1 MTKVYDSI
9 DYYIDDLLSY
19 LFFYKEII
27 SQNLFDQ
34 YYKEK
39 AEELL
44 QNILSLENIA
54 NEKGDLTTY
63 DFNGLKKEL
72 ATIFHPDRFKIQL
85 EHVENPEEIFGK
97 TLGIIQDISDIVNDS
112 KSKQTTFKYNTATDE
127 CYCNPNGYSSSNKSS
142 SNEYYY
148 ETDANTFFQYVSERF
163 HAFFYGI
170 PSNSDDYDKILI
182 RLEKS
187 IKNLNIKMQTLK
199 QNISFLEREN
209 EKNKIEW
216 INGTRDEFIEHLY
229 QEELN
234 SLYIDYMK
242 KKREHQISLSA
253 CDKRYNELLPQINYE
268 MQKWQTSANKY
279 ISYYNQLIN
288 DYATAMRSF
297 DFQNA
302 DELRQEIDKM
312 RNLISQHYSDRNSAY
327 RNIKTE
333 ILRNDPEF
341 NKLNNA
347 FVRTNKNLDLAE
359 KKFNEFK
366 SNKSQQ
372 KEKIK
377 KRLDNQYREKAQ
389 KYESSLIKMYS
400 KKSATSRKYTQATKK
415 REELIRDYGPIFGN
429 QYQK

>member
-1 MTKVYDSI
+1 
-9 DYYIDDLLSY
+9 
-19 LFFYKEII
+19 
-27 SQNLFDQ
+27 
-34 YYKEK
+34 
-39 AEELL
+39 
-44 QNILSLENIA
+44 
-54 NEKGDLTTY
+54 
-63 DFNGLKKEL
+63 
-72 ATIFHPDRFKIQL
+72 
-85 EHVENPEEIFGK
+85 
-97 TLGIIQDISDIVNDS
+97 
-112 KSKQTTFKYNTATDE
+112 
-127 CYCNPNGYSSSNKSS
+127 
-142 SNEYYY
+142 
-148 ETDANTFFQYVSERF
+148 
-163 HAFFYGI
+163 
-170 PSNSDDYDKILI
+170 
-182 RLEKS
+182 
-187 IKNLNIKMQTLK
+187 
-199 QNISFLEREN
+199 
-209 EKNKIEW
+209 
-216 INGTRDEFIEHLY
+216 
-229 QEELN
+229 
-234 SLYIDYMK
+234 
-242 KKREHQISLSA
+242 
-253 CDKRYNELLPQINYE
+253 

-312 RNLISQHYSDRNSAY
+312 KNLISQHYSDRNSAY